1 MVDNRLM
8 KKERNMKIGVDLGGS
23 HIGVGI
29 VNEEGKIVVK
39 KEKDLDIVSDSNIS
53 DIKDYLKD
61 TIIYLINES
70 LRAVGAPMCVIEKIG
85 IAVPR
90 SS

>member
-1 MVDNRLM
+1 
-8 KKERNMKIGVDLGGS
+8 MKIGVDLGGS

-29 VNEEGKIVVK
+29 VNEEGKIIIK
-39 KEKDLDIVSDSNIS
+39 KEQDLNNNSNIN
-53 DIKDYLKD
+53 DFKNYLKN

-70 LRAVGAPMCVIEKIG
+70 LRDVGAPMCILEKIG

-90 SS
+90 TSRKWSCKKFI